1 MFCIYCGAKLP
12 DQAKFCGNCGAKV
25 PVPDSQN
32 KNAPEDDEPG
42 ALISYKEELLEL
54 CQQYNQFDD
63 FLDHHFYIYCYPKI
77 PREKVENALTSYAAG
92 SGIQPEAVL
101 ILCDDTF
108 FGRADKGFLIT
119 ENQLIS
125 EAGCFTLKDI
135 QEVVKPS
142 FFQDCRILPQNVVI
156 SDMPSNEE
164 IDFFCEFFNAL
175 LRKKRQ
181 SGY

>member
-63 FLDHHFYIYCYPKI
+63 FLDHHFIFTAILKFQ
-77 PREKVENALTSYAAG
+77 EK
-92 SGIQPEAVL
+92 
-101 ILCDDTF
+101 
-108 FGRADKGFLIT
+108 KW
-119 ENQLIS
+119 
-125 EAGCFTLKDI
+125 K
-135 QEVVKPS
+135 
-142 FFQDCRILPQNVVI
+142 
-156 SDMPSNEE
+156 MP
-164 IDFFCEFFNAL
+164 
-175 LRKKRQ
+175 
-181 SGY
+181 